1 MSLNKTSVD
10 ELAIFGGEAAFDA
23 PFFVGRPNIG
33 DREKLMARINE
44 MLDRRWLTNNGP
56 MVQEFEAWI
65 ERYTGVKHCVAMN
78 NGTIALEIAARAA
91 GLTGE
96 VIVPSFTFVATA
108 HALQWQNITPVFCD
122 ADPKTHN
129 IDPSKVEALIT
140 PNTTGIIGTHLW
152 GNPCDVDAL
161 QEIADRHHLRLMF
174 DAAHA
179 FGCAYKGTMVGNFG
193 DGEVYSFHATKFIN
207 AFEGGAF
214 VTNDDD
220 LAERARLMRNFGFAG
235 CDHVV
240 EVGTNGKINEACA
253 AMGLTCLE
261 SMDEIVA
268 TNRNN
273 YNHYRSHLE
282 SIPGLS
288 LFKYDDRQTH
298 NFQYIILEV
307 DADEVGLSRDTI
319 TELMTAENVH
329 ARRYF
334 KPGCHNMEPY
344 RSIMP
349 QAKLWLPQTEV
360 LCERVMALPNGTAV
374 NAEDIEHIM
383 GLLRFIVEN
392 ASAINARLQAS

>member
-1 MSLNKTSVD
+1 M
-10 ELAIFGGEAAFDA
+10 FGGSQAFEE
-23 PFFVGRPNIG
+23 PYFVGRPNIG
-33 DREKLMARINE
+33 DRAKLLERIND

-56 MVQEFEAWI
+56 MVKEFEERI

-78 NGTIALEIAARAA
+78 NGTIALEIAVRAA
-91 GLTGE
+91 GLSGE

-108 HALQWQNITPVFCD
+108 HALQWQGITPVFCD
-122 ADPKTHN
+122 ADPDTHN

-140 PNTTGIIGTHLW
+140 PKTTGILATHLW

-161 QEIADRHHLRLMF
+161 QAIADRHGLRLMF

-179 FGCAYKGTMVGNFG
+179 FGCAHKGTMIGNFG

-214 VTNDDD
+214 VTNDDE

-235 CDHVV
+235 FDHVT
-240 EVGTNGKINEACA
+240 EVGTNGKLNEACA

-261 SMDEIVA
+261 SLDDIVE
-268 TNRNN
+268 TNKRN
-273 YNHYRSHLE
+273 YDQYKRHLE
-282 SIPGLS
+282 DIPGVS
-288 LFKYDDRQTH
+288 LFEYDASQTH
-298 NFQYIILEV
+298 NFQYIITEIDH
-307 DADEVGLSRDTI
+307 DACGIDRDLVTQVL
-319 TELMTAENVH
+319 TSEGVH

-344 RSIMP
+344 ASNMP
-349 QAKLWLPQTEV
+349 QAKLWLSQTEV

-374 NAEDIEHIM
+374 DPEDIDRIM
-383 GLLRFIVEN
+383 GLLRFVMTHG
-392 ASAINARLQAS
+392 AAITERAQAS